1 MFAKLRKGSCYCI
14 YADTRFLFTQCKVFL
29 AADLSRWKRSLLF
42 SRITDTRKKPFE
54 YHRESHLS
62 ATTRSKPSLMMLPR
76 SMSLPFMIVILVL
89 IIMFLCMMGYFHV
102 WFACNKRYR
111 KKYLAKNP
119 PLSHEEILMQT
130 LKTSTDPKLFQM
142 QTEPEKKQIDA
153 MTKQNIV

>member
-1 MFAKLRKGSCYCI
+1 MQI
-14 YADTRFLFTQCKVFL
+14 HVFFP
-29 AADLSRWKRSLLF
+29 LSVKFSLL
-42 SRITDTRKKPFE
+42 SIYLGGRERWCQKRVTDTRRKLQ
-54 YHRESHLS
+54 YHRKSHLS
-62 ATTRSKPSLMMLPR
+62 ATTRSRPLHMMFSR
-76 SMSLPFMIVILVL
+76 SMPLPFMIVILVL
-89 IIMFLCMMGYFHV
+89 IIMFLCMMGYFHL

-111 KKYLAKNP
+111 KKYLAKHP